1 MTAKYWNGFFLELL
15 VTKVKD
21 TQVDRSFWACLQ
33 EKNDWVKIKKKLHD
47 FERRMFSITVRSFP
61 PF

>member
-33 EKNDWVKIKKKLHD
+33 EKNDWVKIKKRNFMILRGEC
-47 FERRMFSITVRSFP
+47 FQLQ
-61 PF
+61 